1 MNAQLLVSRC
11 RVAVATAAMLFVA
24 AGFVQAQK
32 AIPNDKCLECHSDK
46 ELTKTNSQ
54 GHAVSLFVDPA
65 RLLASSHKT
74 NTCASCHSDIKPE
87 HPDDNLAAKPVDCAR
102 CHADSS
108 VSYTASVHG
117 RALKAGDTT
126 AANCKDCHG
135 SHDILPPTSPQSPLH
150 FSRLA
155 TTCGECHAEAARDV
169 IESVH
174 GQAAAAS
181 VREAPTCTD
190 CHAEHNITGLKNI
203 SSARSS
209 EEICGKCHAS
219 ERINAK
225 FHLPTDRVKT
235 FFESYHGLAV
245 QGGSAKAANCASCHG
260 YHKILKSSDP
270 RSSIHPSHLVETCGK
285 CHPGATENFALSSVH
300 TDTAAGADKGAVVS
314 RWVRRIY
321 LVLIVVVVGSLATH
335 NLLAWLRAALA
346 ARRARGVTVTRMN
359 RSQRIQHFVLVVS
372 FVLLALSGFALKYPD
387 SWLAIMLGAN
397 ETLRR
402 WLHRIAGVVMLAG
415 GGYHL
420 IYVIATAEGRQLV
433 KDFWPRWQDAKDMLL
448 NVRYLT
454 RRSNR
459 RPQFARFG
467 YAEKLEYWAVV
478 WGTIIMGVTGIMIW
492 AKMDVTQYLP
502 RWIVDVAVTVHYY
515 EAILACLAIVVWHF
529 YHVIFAPD
537 VYPMNWAWWDGK
549 VTEHWQ
555 KEEHPL
561 DKSTPPPEK
570 DANPSGEEI

>member
-1 MNAQLLVSRC
+1 
-11 RVAVATAAMLFVA
+11 
-24 AGFVQAQK
+24 
-32 AIPNDKCLECHSDK
+32 
-46 ELTKTNSQ
+46 
-54 GHAVSLFVDPA
+54 
-65 RLLASSHKT
+65 
-74 NTCASCHSDIKPE
+74 
-87 HPDDNLAAKPVDCAR
+87 
-102 CHADSS
+102 
-108 VSYTASVHG
+108 
-117 RALKAGDTT
+117 
-126 AANCKDCHG
+126 
-135 SHDILPPTSPQSPLH
+135 
-150 FSRLA
+150 
-155 TTCGECHAEAARDV
+155 
-169 IESVH
+169 
-174 GQAAAAS
+174 
-181 VREAPTCTD
+181 
-190 CHAEHNITGLKNI
+190 
-203 SSARSS
+203 
-209 EEICGKCHAS
+209 
-219 ERINAK
+219 
-225 FHLPTDRVKT
+225 
-235 FFESYHGLAV
+235 
-245 QGGSAKAANCASCHG
+245 
-260 YHKILKSSDP
+260 
-270 RSSIHPSHLVETCGK
+270 
-285 CHPGATENFALSSVH
+285 
-300 TDTAAGADKGAVVS
+300 
-314 RWVRRIY
+314 
-321 LVLIVVVVGSLATH
+321 LVLIVVVVGSLSAH

-359 RSQRIQHFVLVVS
+359 RGQRFQHFVLVVS

-402 WLHRIAGVVMLAG
+402 WLHRIAGVALLGV

-420 IYVIATAEGRQLV
+420 IYVVVTAEGRQLV
-433 KDFWPRWQDAKDMLL
+433 RDFWPRWQDAKDMLL

-492 AKMDVTQYLP
+492 AKIDVTQYLP